1 MKSLLAAVALD
12 ATLEATAP
20 PLAVED
26 IPRGSV
32 PLFERTSKVTL
43 EEGQDDVHAKNLEDC
58 DAEPLFSVTA
68 THVLTLNR
76 TPIDMNAVSH
86 ASDSEYIPSSTGL

>member
-26 IPRGSV
+26 VPRGSV
-32 PLFERTSKVTL
+32 PLFERLSKVTL
-43 EEGQDDVHAKNLEDC
+43 EEGQDSVL
-58 DAEPLFSVTA
+58 AEEL
-68 THVLTLNR
+68 
-76 TPIDMNAVSH
+76 
-86 ASDSEYIPSSTGL
+86 